1 MDEIE
6 LLRRIGRDV
15 PPADPAAKQAARADL
30 LAQATSRPR
39 PNPLRWPSA
48 GIRRPR
54 LVWAM
59 VAIPIVAILTFGL
72 LPLSSG
78 PNAAAAAALNQVADV
93 AAALPDGPRDGYRHT
108 KSEGA
113 GLSGVGG
120 WPDHPNGIWAL
131 VPVSREIW
139 IKPDG
144 SGRLIESRGEPI
156 WFGPADRA
164 AWQAAGS
171 PDLRGT
177 PESDRRFGPT
187 PPGVDP
193 WAPQP
198 DGSLFFQDVD
208 PLPTDP
214 GSLRQLID
222 GRVDEW
228 AAANGGGATDYE
240 RFTIIGDLL
249 RETAAVPKVREALY
263 RVAAGLNGVE
273 LIGSVKD
280 RAGRTGTGVSMTNAQ
295 SSRGLEQRVLIFD
308 PHTAALLA
316 EEDVLLHKVDYLDAD
331 PPIVIGY
338 NTYLVSD
345 VVAAIP

>member
-1 MDEIE
+1 MDEME
-6 LLRRIGRDV
+6 LLRQLGENN
-15 PPADPAAKQAARADL
+15 PPADPAAKLAARAAL
-30 LAQATSRPR
+30 LEEATATRPGL
-39 PNPLRWPSA
+39 LRWRS
-48 GIRRPR
+48 GGTRRPR
-54 LVWAM
+54 LAWAV
-59 VAIPIVAILTFGL
+59 VAVPIIAVLTFGL
-72 LPLSSG
+72 LPLSTG
-78 PNAAAAAALNQVADV
+78 PNTAAAAALNRVADV
-93 AAALPDGPRDGYRHT
+93 AAALADGPREGYRHT

-113 GLSGVGG
+113 WLSGASGG

-139 IKPDG
+139 ISPDG

-177 PESDRRFGPT
+177 PHSDTRFGPT

-193 WAPQP
+193 WTPQP
-198 DGSLFFQDVD
+198 PRLFFQDVD
-208 PLPTDP
+208 ALPTDP

-222 GRVDEW
+222 GR

-240 RFTIIGDLL
+240 RFLIVGDLL
-249 RETAAVPKVREALY
+249 RETDAAPKVRAALY

-273 LIGSVKD
+273 LVGSVKD
-280 RAGRTGTGVSMTNAQ
+280 RAGRSGTAVSMVNAQ
-295 SSRGLEQRVLIFD
+295 SSLGLEQRVLIFD
-308 PHTAALLA
+308 PHTAVLLA
-316 EEDVLLHKVDYLDAD
+316 EEDALLQDVDYLDAD

-338 NTYLVSD
+338 NTYLVSE

>member
-6 LLRRIGRDV
+6 LLRRIGHDV
-15 PPADPAAKQAARADL
+15 PPADLAAKHAARAAL
-30 LAQATSRPR
+30 LAQATARPR
-39 PNPLRWPSA
+39 PSALRWPSA
-48 GIRRPR
+48 RVRYPLR
-54 LVWAM
+54 AWAIAAM
-59 VAIPIVAILTFGL
+59 PIVLVLTFGL
-72 LPLSSG
+72 VPLSTG
-78 PNAAAAAALNQVADV
+78 PNVAAAAALNKVADV

-113 GLSGVGG
+113 YLSGVGG

-144 SGRLIESRGEPI
+144 SGRLIQSRGEPM

-164 AWQAAGS
+164 AWQTAGS

-177 PESDRRFGPT
+177 PYSDTRFGPM
-187 PPGVDP
+187 PPGVEP
-193 WAPQP
+193 WTPQP
-198 DGSLFFQDVD
+198 EPGSLYFQDVD
-208 PLPTDP
+208 SLPTDP

-222 GRVDEW
+222 GR
-228 AAANGGGATDYE
+228 AAANGAGSTDYE

-249 RETAAVPKVREALY
+249 RETVAVPKVRAALY
-263 RVAAGLNGVE
+263 RVAAGLNGVV
-273 LIGSVKD
+273 LVGSLRD
-280 RAGRTGTGVSMTNAQ
+280 RAGRTGTAVSMTNAQ
-295 SSRGLEQRVLIFD
+295 SSRGLERRVLIFD
-308 PHTAALLA
+308 PRTSALLG
-316 EEDVLLHKVDYLDAD
+316 EEDVLLHRVDWLDAD

>member
-15 PPADPAAKQAARADL
+15 LPADPAAKQAARAAL

-39 PNPLRWPSA
+39 LSPLRLHSA
-48 GIRRPR
+48 GIPRPR

-72 LPLSSG
+72 LPLSTG

-93 AAALPDGPRDGYRHT
+93 AATLPDGPRDGYRHT

-113 GLSGVGG
+113 WLSGVGG
-120 WPDHPNGIWAL
+120 GPDHPNGIWAL

-139 IKPDG
+139 KKSDG

-187 PPGVDP
+187 PPGVEDT
-193 WAPQP
+193 
-198 DGSLFFQDVD
+198 DS
-208 PLPTDP
+208 LPTDP
-214 GSLRQLID
+214 GALRQLID
-222 GRVDEW
+222 ERVDEW

-249 RETAAVPKVREALY
+249 RETVAAPRVREALY
-263 RVAAGLNGVE
+263 RVAAGLNGVD

-280 RAGRTGTGVSMTNAQ
+280 RAGRTGTAVSMTNAE
-295 SSRGLEQRVLIFD
+295 SSRGLERRVLIFD
-308 PHTAALLA
+308 PHTAALLE

-345 VVAAIP
+345 VVEAIP